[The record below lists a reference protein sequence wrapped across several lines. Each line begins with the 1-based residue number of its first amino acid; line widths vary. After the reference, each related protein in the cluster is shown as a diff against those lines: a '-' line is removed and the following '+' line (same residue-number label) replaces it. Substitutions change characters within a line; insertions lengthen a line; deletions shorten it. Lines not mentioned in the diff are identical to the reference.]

1 MLRKRSRMVRA
12 VFAFSAAAVLAGALG
27 GNCTGL
33 TVTGIPLPGGG
44 TVDIN
49 TVTVEL
55 FNATAYPVEPRL
67 FVDPEDDS
75 WDVDDGANRVFLDA
89 PIRTGEVVR
98 LTFACAAA
106 GAIETDHAVML
117 IPFHRDVESD
127 NDPIV
132 RRHDDFDCGDVVRFI
147 FIDDPGEDFYT
158 RVEVNDRFVED

>member
-12 VFAFSAAAVLAGALG
+12 SLALTAAAALAGVLG

-44 TVDIN
+44 TIDIN

-55 FNATAYPVEPRL
+55 VNMTAYPVEPRL

-89 PIRTGEVVR
+89 PIRPGELVR
-98 LTFACAAA
+98 LTFTCARA

-117 IPFHRDVESD
+117 IPFHEDEESD

-132 RRHDDFDCGDVVRFI
+132 RRHDDFNCGDVVSFI
-147 FIDDPGEDFYT
+147 FIDEPGEDFYT
-158 RVEVNDRFVED
+158 RVEVNGRFVKD